1 LSALTFL
8 REFVRDPVQL
18 GAVAPSGGALARRM
32 VEAAAL
38 APGQV
43 IVELGAGTGP
53 MTAEILRV
61 RPAGSFVAL
70 EPNPALAA
78 ILRARFPTVR
88 VDERRAQQ
96 LPAILAELGWG
107 RADRVVSSLPFA
119 IWPDALQREVFDGI
133 LAAMAPAS
141 RFVTFGYAHARPLPA
156 ARRLWAT
163 LHDRFEEVATTRIVW
178 RNLPPALVYCCA
190 GPRRPVER
198 PPDHAERG
206 GGVSR

>member
-1 LSALTFL
+1 VSALTFL

-43 IVELGAGTGP
+43 VVELGAGTGP
-53 MTAEILRV
+53 MTQEILRV
-61 RPAGSFVAL
+61 RPAGPFVAL
-70 EPNPALAA
+70 EPNAALAA
-78 ILRARFPTVR
+78 VLRARFPTVR
-88 VDERRAQQ
+88 VEERKAQD
-96 LPAILAELGWG
+96 LPTVLAQLGWG
-107 RADRVVSSLPFA
+107 RAERVVSSLPFA
-119 IWPDALQREVFDGI
+119 IWPESLQREVFDGI
-133 LAAMAPAS
+133 LAAMAPGS

-163 LHDRFEEVATTRIVW
+163 LNDRFEEVATTRIVW

-190 GPRRPVER
+190 GPKIPVER
-198 PPDHAERG
+198 TPDRAEG
-206 GGVSR
+206 NGGVSS